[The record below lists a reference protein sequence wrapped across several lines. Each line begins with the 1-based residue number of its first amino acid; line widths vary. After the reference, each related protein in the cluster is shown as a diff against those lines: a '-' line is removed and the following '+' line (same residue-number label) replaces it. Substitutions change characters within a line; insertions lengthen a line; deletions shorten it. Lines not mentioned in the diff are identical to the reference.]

1 MTKIES
7 FDLVPGRVIAKKF
20 EVISQ
25 LGAGWEGEV
34 YKVREISTKIERA
47 AKLFFPQRNKKNKT
61 AILYAKKLH
70 KLRHC
75 KILIHYHTEENLV
88 FKKVPIKVLVSEYVE
103 GELLSNFVK
112 SFPGKRLSYYQG
124 LHLLHSLVKG
134 IEEIHFLNEYHG
146 DLHQD
151 NIIVNRF
158 GLNFELK
165 LVDMYHWNDSKK
177 SNKDEDIY
185 DLIRIFYDC
194 IGGCKRYKSLPKE
207 VKNICCGLKRS
218 LIRKR
223 FRTISYLRE
232 HLEELSFVG

>member
-1 MTKIES
+1 MMKIEE
-7 FDLVPGRVIAKKF
+7 FDLKPGRVIAKKF
-20 EVISQ
+20 EIISQ

-34 YKVREISTKIERA
+34 YKVKEISTKIERA
-47 AKLFFPQRNKKNKT
+47 AKIFFPQRNKNNRT

-75 KILIHYHTEENLV
+75 KVLIHYHTEETMI
-88 FKKVPIKVLVSEYVE
+88 FRKTPIKVLVSEYVE
-103 GELLSNFVK
+103 GELLSDFVK
-112 SFPGKRLSYYQG
+112 KFPGRRLSYYQG
-124 LHLLHSLVKG
+124 LHLLYSLVKG
-134 IEEIHFLNEYHG
+134 MEEIHFMNEYHG

-151 NIIVNRF
+151 NVIVNRF

-194 IGGCKRYKSLPKE
+194 IGGRKRYKYFPKE
-207 VKNICCGLKRS
+207 VKDICCGLKRS
-218 LIRKR
+218 LIRKK
-223 FRTISYLRE
+223 FRTISCLRE
-232 HLEELSFVG
+232 HLEELTFI